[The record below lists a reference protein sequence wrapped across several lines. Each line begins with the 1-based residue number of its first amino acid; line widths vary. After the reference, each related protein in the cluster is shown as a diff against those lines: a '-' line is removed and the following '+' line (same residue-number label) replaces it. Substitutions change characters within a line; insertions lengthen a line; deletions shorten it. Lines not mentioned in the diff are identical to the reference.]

1 MSVIGQTT
9 GIPWKSVVLVYTKW
23 PNGTASTGSGSVVGD
38 NDVLTAAHCVYRGG
52 VGYAREVYVTP
63 GYNYGRSPLGAFRA
77 VSIQGNKIDE
87 DGNGL
92 IGYAEM
98 RNDVAIL
105 GFRQNVASIT
115 GKMSLDHSFYN
126 GSTNAT
132 GYPGV
137 YRGGMVNDIANT
149 DYDMQSGFINI
160 RDHSVYSGNSGGPI
174 WHGSTS
180 NPEVAGVVS
189 TRVAAAD
196 VGTNY
201 RSITTWMRQNDHD
214 YTGTKTPD
222 RPVYT
227 SEVLTDAVA
236 ANAVGEGVSD
246 GRVVYGKET
255 DDTFFAG
262 QGFEVAVGGGGNDT
276 VIVGISSSEASVYQ
290 FGAGARI
297 DMPGR
302 KIIIFDIERVI
313 FSDKFVDIERPPGS
327 LLNTDIGFDA
337 DFYLQNNPDVAEMDV
352 DPWTHFRQQGW
363 KEDRDPNPIFDVS
376 WYIAQNPESV
386 ENGGDPMTHYLDE
399 GIFNGAN
406 PSITIS
412 TAMMLSLGSELV

>member
-9 GIPWKSVVLVYTKW
+9 GVPWKSVVLVYTKW
-23 PNGTASTGSGSVVGD
+23 ADGSASTGSGAVVGD

-77 VSIQGNKIDE
+77 VSIQGNRIDE

-92 IGYAEM
+92 IGYGEM
-98 RNDVAIL
+98 RNDVAVL
-105 GFRQNVASIT
+105 GFRQNLASIT
-115 GKMSLDHSFYN
+115 GKMSLDHSFYT

-149 DYDMQSGFINI
+149 DYDMRSGFINI
-160 RDHSVYSGNSGGPI
+160 REHSVYSGNSGGPI

-201 RSITTWMRQNDHD
+201 RSITTWMRQNDHN
-214 YTGTKTPD
+214 YNGSKTPD

-227 SEVLTDAVA
+227 SEVLTEAVT
-236 ANAVGEGVSD
+236 ANAMGSAG
-246 GRVVYGKET
+246 GNAKVVKGT
-255 DDTFFAG
+255 DADDTFFAA
-262 QGFEVAVGGGGNDT
+262 QGFELAIGGEGTDT
-276 VIVGISSSEASVYQ
+276 VIVGLRSSEVSIYQ
-290 FGAGARI
+290 FGEGARL
-297 DMPGR
+297 DMPGQ
-302 KIIIFDIERVI
+302 KIVIFDIEKVI
-313 FSDKFVDIERPPGS
+313 FSDKIVDIERDPGS
-327 LLNTDIGFDA
+327 LISTNIGFDA
-337 DFYLQNNPDVAEMDV
+337 DFYLQQNPDVAELDV

-363 KEDRDPNPIFDVS
+363 KEDRDPNPFFDVS
-376 WYIAQNPESV
+376 WYIAQNPESA
-386 ENGGDPMTHYLDE
+386 EDGGNPMTHYLDE
-399 GIFNGAN
+399 GIFNGAD
-406 PSITIS
+406 PSATIS
-412 TAMMLSLGSELV
+412 TAMMLSLGSDLV